1 MKILDNLNLI
11 FHPNFDG
18 DCHVYSIFLKA
29 SIVIF
34 ELYHDPKTFL
44 ILF

>member
-18 DCHVYSIFLKA
+18 DFHVYSIFLKA

-34 ELYHDPKTFL
+34 ELCQHPKTFL